1 MRIDWNRWAPVGLDG
16 GKEIKWIGFGLGFG
30 ALVAVITFF
39 DHYYDALE
47 KLYWNMPASLA
58 GMERKPIPG
67 AVMTPFAELL
77 RGCETVFALVC
88 AVMPFLAA
96 YHYLHHRRGAKSI
109 YLMRR
114 LPRRWELH
122 RRCLSLP
129 ALGLVSALGL
139 LGLLGIVFYMIY
151 LLCTPAQCL
160 PG

>member
-1 MRIDWNRWAPVGLDG
+1 MRIDWNRWVPAGLDG

-30 ALVAVITFF
+30 ALTAVILFLG
-39 DHYYDALE
+39 HYYDALE
-47 KLYWNMPASLA
+47 KLYWNMPAPLA
-58 GMERKPIPG
+58 GAERSPIPG
-67 AVMTPFAELL
+67 AVMTPFVRLL
-77 RGCETVFALVC
+77 PGCGTVFALIC

-129 ALGLVSALGL
+129 ALGAVASLGT
-139 LGLLGIVFYMIY
+139 LGLLGIVFYGVY